1 MNSDLDF
8 WIKTVLA
15 EVERDLDL
23 PANSL
28 VDGTPLPKT
37 RRVEGLKSLEVRLD
51 KNFLSK
57 VGDQKIAH
65 SKFLRLLKELAIK
78 DQIIEDQ
85 C

>member
-8 WIKTVLA
+8 WIKTALA

-28 VDGTPLPKT
+28 VDDTPLPKT
-37 RRVEGLKSLEVRLD
+37 SGVVGLKSLEVRLD

-57 VGDQKIAH
+57 VGDQ
-65 SKFLRLLKELAIK
+65 IK
-78 DQIIEDQ
+78 RSLTRSFYVS
-85 C
+85 